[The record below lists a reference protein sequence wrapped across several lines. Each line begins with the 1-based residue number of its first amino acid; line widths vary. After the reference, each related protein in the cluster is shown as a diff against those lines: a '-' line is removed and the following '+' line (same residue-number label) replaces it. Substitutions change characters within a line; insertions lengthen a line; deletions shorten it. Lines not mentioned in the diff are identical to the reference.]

1 MMTETDLDRLA
12 KTIVELI
19 ESYDATFIEAIYI
32 LDRIKQNFHESLTAL
47 EEQEQEEEEEED
59 TDT

>member
-1 MMTETDLDRLA
+1 MMTETDFERLA

-19 ESYDATFIEAIYI
+19 ESYEASFVEAIYI
-32 LDRIKQNFHESLTAL
+32 LDRIKQNFHDSLTVL
-47 EEQEQEEEEEED
+47 EEEEED